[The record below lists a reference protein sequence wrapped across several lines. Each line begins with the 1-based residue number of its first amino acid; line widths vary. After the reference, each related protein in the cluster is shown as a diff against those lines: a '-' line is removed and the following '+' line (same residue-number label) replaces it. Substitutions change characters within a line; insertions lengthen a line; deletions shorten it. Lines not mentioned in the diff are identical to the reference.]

1 MSSAAFDTHNFGA
14 QSSIERTVTSHTR
27 GCTANFN
34 LHFVQ
39 IGIDQNTRTK
49 WLLSINYGDRLRKS
63 WPLPLG
69 EAQHFGTW
77 DEFRTLCAH
86 AHKTKN
92 NRYILCWSRVIWSYW
107 QRKLFLNDGHASGM
121 NNGAICYFKHKPVVA
136 ATVLLFT
143 VQFCNNF
150 FSIVISGDFGTVTE
164 TEKDRWRLMCF
175 VRRKQMEGSIHYVNC
190 NPEDNFSIVIYSHI
204 LTW

>member
-1 MSSAAFDTHNFGA
+1 MLGAVRQISICILSQMELIKTHAQHDCCPSITVIDCANLDHFHSAKLNNSAPEMNA
-14 QSSIERTVTSHTR
+14 ERT
-27 GCTANFN
+27 
-34 LHFVQ
+34 
-39 IGIDQNTRTK
+39 QN
-49 WLLSINYGDRLRKS
+49 
-63 WPLPLG
+63 
-69 EAQHFGTW
+69 
-77 DEFRTLCAH
+77 
-86 AHKTKN
+86 KN

-121 NNGAICYFKHKPVVA
+121 NNGAICYFEHKPVVA
-136 ATVLLFT
+136 ATALLFT
-143 VQFCNNF
+143 VQFCNNLVG
-150 FSIVISGDFGTVTE
+150 IVISGDFGAVTE